1 MSYTY
6 RKAKNQDVENLKALG
21 LLAYSQYSEV
31 IGEVFAAKM
40 RKAHTNEIYSDFLTK
55 GTGFVCE
62 FENRLVGMAFL
73 LPHGNPHKFFDADW
87 AHIRYVGVHPDHE
100 RKGIG
105 KALTRLCIEQAK
117 DSGEKT
123 LALHSSIFQPAAV
136 HIYERLGFQK
146 IKELDGDFGQTT
158 WLFILPLEKSSEEIT
173 YQMATRADIPQLIK
187 RRVEFLLGF
196 FPETPRE
203 SVPNLETHLQAFFEA
218 ELDSP
223 LFRCVVAKSGG
234 EIVGTGCLAVRKQPG
249 HFIDQC
255 GSVGFI
261 LFMYTV
267 PRYRRKGICSQIVH
281 ELVELGRQSGI
292 TAFELRASAD
302 GEKVYQKIGFH
313 IHNEPTYRRYLP
325 VQDLV

>member
-1 MSYTY
+1 MRYTY
-6 RKAKNQDVENLKALG
+6 RKAKEQDIDNLKALG
-21 LLAYSQYSEV
+21 LLAYSQYREV
-31 IGEVFAAKM
+31 LGDVFADKM
-40 RKAHTNEIYSDFLTK
+40 RKAHTNEIYLDFLTK

-62 FENRLVGMAFL
+62 YDRQIVGMAFL
-73 LPHGNPHKFFDADW
+73 LPQGNPHKFFQADW
-87 AHIRYVGVHPDHE
+87 AHIRYVGVQPEHE

-105 KALTRLCIEQAK
+105 KALTRLCIELAK

-136 HIYERLGFQK
+136 HIYERLGFTK
-146 IKELDGDFGQTT
+146 IKELDGDYGQTT
-158 WLFILPLEKSSEEIT
+158 WLFILPLEMSLEGIM
-173 YQMATRADIPQLIK
+173 YQVATRADIPQLIK
-187 RRVEFLLGF
+187 RRVEFLLEF

-203 SVPNLETHLQAFFEA
+203 SVTGLETHLQAFFGA
-218 ELDSP
+218 EIDSP
-223 LFRCVVAKSGG
+223 LFRCIVAKSGE

-281 ELVELGRQSGI
+281 ELVELGKQSGI
-292 TAFELRASAD
+292 TAFELSASAD
-302 GEKVYQKIGFH
+302 GEKVYRKIGFH